1 MTKQVWK
8 QNEYL
13 YLYFPDQLLAMKR
26 IISIS
31 LSFLVLFA
39 SCKEPATT
47 DSKVPGTDT
56 FHLCNT
62 VVHVDTISEAEFGA
76 ISQRDFNDT
85 NELKYLLPDAA
96 LVRRHADTLAFS
108 IDGGGTALI
117 INETSDTDNASKY
130 LYKGY
135 DKVLNKYVVQGFFYE
150 WWCHLLIGKA
160 RGDTTIV
167 CGAPVTSPDGK
178 YFICGNC
185 DIDACFTFNGL
196 ELYEN
201 TSPPKLVCAREIPYW
216 GPSQVKWH
224 DNKTLYVHANTEDT
238 TGGGFR
244 MVFLRLRL
252 E

>member
-1 MTKQVWK
+1 
-8 QNEYL
+8 
-13 YLYFPDQLLAMKR
+13 MKR

-39 SCKEPATT
+39 SCKEPAKT

-62 VVHVDTISEAEFGA
+62 VVHVDTISGAEFGDVA
-76 ISQRDFNDT
+76 AVNAFNDT
-85 NELKYLLPDAA
+85 NELQYLLPDGA
-96 LVRRHADTLAFS
+96 LVRRHVDTLAFS
-108 IDGGGTALI
+108 IDGGGTAFI

-150 WWCHLLIGKA
+150 WWCHLLIDKA
-160 RGDTTIV
+160 KGDTTIV

-178 YFICGNC
+178 YFICGNS
-185 DIDACFTFNGL
+185 DIEAGFTFNGL

-201 TSPPKLVCAREIPYW
+201 TSPPKLVCARETPYW
-216 GPSQVKWH
+216 GPSQIKWH
-224 DNKTLYVHANTEDT
+224 DNKTLFIYADFLNAFGDGSST
-238 TGGGFR
+238 R
-244 MVFLRLRL
+244 FLRLWL